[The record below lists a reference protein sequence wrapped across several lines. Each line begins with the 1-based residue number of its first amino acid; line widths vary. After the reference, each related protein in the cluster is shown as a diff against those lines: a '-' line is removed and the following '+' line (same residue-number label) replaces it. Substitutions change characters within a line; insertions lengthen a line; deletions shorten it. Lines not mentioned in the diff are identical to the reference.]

1 MTRLRSTR
9 MVVGSI
15 AALAVLA
22 GCGGQMPSI
31 PGSIGAVGSIG
42 KAVMDRPSFTEQD
55 EIRIAQE
62 NARKF
67 EAQNKMWQQPLLED
81 YLTQL
86 SQRIVAVAKPRPF
99 PYRVRI
105 VADPNVNA
113 FTFGGGLVYFH
124 AGLLARM
131 DNEAQVVMVLAH
143 EIAHVTES
151 HVVRGMEA
159 RYGLQLLGQLA
170 AGAAGTNRAIPP
182 VAIAKAYEYT
192 MSAAISGHGRG
203 NESEADEVGLDYM
216 VKAGWDP
223 REAPR
228 TFEVLL
234 KEYGDPKPL
243 QHFFY
248 GSHPTNA
255 ARIQHTTQLAA
266 TKYAR
271 EVAERR
277 LTVNTEEFTQRT
289 RQLVVATAR
298 LDYDAKRFNIAAAM
312 FQKAM
317 RVDPKDPVPHH
328 YLGKI
333 ALETGSDAGAVDR
346 AVGHLNDAIQ
356 AKAEYAPAYRE
367 LGLAYNR
374 KRDRSKA
381 IESFERYLALDPKAR
396 DAAQIRAAIAEL
408 KRD

>member
-1 MTRLRSTR
+1 MTRTPLTR
-9 MVVGSI
+9 ILAG
-15 AALAVLA
+15 AALTVVA
-22 GCGGQMPSI
+22 GCGGQVPNI
-31 PGSIGAVGSIG
+31 PGSIGTIGTLG
-42 KAVMDRPSFTEQD
+42 KAVVDRPSFTEQD
-55 EIRIAQE
+55 EARMAQE

-67 EAQNKMWQQPLLED
+67 EAQAKMWEQPLLED
-81 YLTQL
+81 YLTQIG
-86 SQRIVAVAKPRPF
+86 QRVVAVARPRPF
-99 PYRVRI
+99 PYRFRI
-105 VADPNVNA
+105 VADPSVNA

-131 DNEAQVVMVLAH
+131 ENEAQVAMVMAH

-151 HVVRGMEA
+151 HVTKGIEG

-170 AGAAGTNRAIPP
+170 GTAAGASGVIP
-182 VAIAKAYEYT
+182 AAALGKAYEYT
-192 MSAAISGHGRG
+192 MSAAISGHGRSREG
-203 NESEADEVGLDYM
+203 EADEVGLDYL

-255 ARIQHTTQLAA
+255 ARIQHTTQLVQ

-271 EVAERR
+271 DVAERQ
-277 LTVNTEEFTQRT
+277 LTVNTQEFTRLT
-289 RQLVVATAR
+289 KDLVVATAKF
-298 LDYDAKRFNIAAAM
+298 DYDAKRFNTAAAL
-312 FQKAM
+312 FQKAL
-317 RVDPKDPVPHH
+317 RTDAKDPVPHH

-346 AVGHLNDAIQ
+346 AIGHLNDAIQ

-367 LGLAYNR
+367 LGLAYYR
-374 KRDRSKA
+374 KRDRTKA

-396 DAAQIRAAIAEL
+396 DAAKIRASIAEL